1 MSDWWYS
8 RIPVSGGTAGY
19 QCLGVQQDTSV
30 WGYSGIPVSGGT
42 AGYQCLVIQQD
53 TSVWCRSISAPDQT
67 GHSLGQNLDESPDLE
82 PFLHELH
89 DEEQQHPL
97 QDNPLPSIPRHSP
110 SLELMDT
117 TDRKLKKKRRNKQR
131 KHQRN
136 GQFNDLWVRIEE
148 STTVESPPP
157 LVRLIHGYITVRPHH
172 HDHQRGHAHARA
184 NYNRLFSGSSASTPL
199 CVSWLLFTVLGHIW
213 TL

>member
-1 MSDWWYS
+1 MAVL
-8 RIPVSGGTAGY
+8 ITKAAGHF
-19 QCLGVQQDTSV
+19 LGNNTVIDVLRSQ
-30 WGYSGIPVSGGT
+30 GYEVEHTP
-42 AGYQCLVIQQD
+42 AGQPIN
-53 TSVWCRSISAPDQT
+53 SRSISAPDQT
-67 GHSLGQNLDESPDLE
+67 GHSLGHNLDESPYLE

-97 QDNPLPSIPRHSP
+97 QDNPLPNIPRHSP
-110 SLELMDT
+110 SLELMDKM
-117 TDRKLKKKRRNKQR
+117 DRKLKKKRRNKQR

-157 LVRLIHGYITVRPHH
+157 LVRLVNGYITVRPHH
-172 HDHQRGHAHARA
+172 HDHERGHAHARA

-199 CVSWLLFTVLGHIW
+199 CVFWLLFTVLGHIW
-213 TL
+213 IL